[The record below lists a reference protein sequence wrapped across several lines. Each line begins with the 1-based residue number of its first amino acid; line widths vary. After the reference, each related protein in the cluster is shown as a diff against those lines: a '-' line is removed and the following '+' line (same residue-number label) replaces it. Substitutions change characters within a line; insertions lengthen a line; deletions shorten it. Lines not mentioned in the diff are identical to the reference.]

1 MKLPGMLLFLV
12 LLSGAACSQVADKPR
27 LSPTAIASARYKDS
41 YVKITYGRPFKNGR
55 VIFGQLVPYGLVWR
69 AGANE
74 ASEITVTRDLKI
86 DGNDLKAGT
95 YSLFVIPEKDKWTVI
110 FNADLGMW
118 GAYNYNQKMD
128 VLRLDVPVVQVTD
141 VVYEQF
147 TIAIDQKN
155 EKADVMMAWDQT
167 KTIIP
172 IQFSEPK
179 P

>member
-1 MKLPGMLLFLV
+1 MKVTGILSFV
-12 LLSGAACSQVADKPR
+12 LLSTAALSQVAEKPR
-27 LSPTAIASARYKDS
+27 PSPTAIASVRYKDS
-41 YVKITYGRPFKNGR
+41 YVKITYGRPSKNGR
-55 VIFGQLVPYGLVWR
+55 TIFGQLVPFGQVWR

-74 ASEITVTRDLKI
+74 ATEVTITRDIKI

-95 YSLFVIPEKDKWTVI
+95 YALFIIPEKDKWTIV

-128 VLRLDVPVVQVTD
+128 VLRLDVPVTPVTD

-155 EKADVMMAWDQT
+155 DKADVVMAWDQT
-167 KTIIP
+167 KTTIP